1 MTDREY
7 ITQHQDDDVHQL
19 ALKPS
24 PQGIDLHWCLQ
35 QIEGRQLA
43 LKKLPKWAAT
53 TDVWY
58 PPHLPMEQCSSQ
70 ETALYKA
77 QLVQDLLPHSSQ
89 RNSMADLTGGY
100 GVDFSYIAP
109 YFQHAHYIELD
120 PTLCYIARHNMPLL
134 GLPHAHIHNTD
145 ATHYHQSHTLT
156 FIDPARRDL
165 HGRKT
170 IALADCTPNII
181 ELQDHLRT
189 IALYTIIKLSPM
201 LDICH
206 TLNLLS
212 GIAQIHVVSV
222 KGECKELLL
231 VMTRQVNATP
241 QIICANLQTD
251 QPIYSASTHSHP
263 APSLALS
270 PAQYLY
276 EPNASILKGGIQ
288 DTLCH
293 TYHTDKLH
301 SHSNL
306 FTSHTPIPHFPG
318 RRFCVLQVCLFDKHS
333 IRQLQSTTPQAN
345 LTIRNFPGTVE
356 SLRRRLKIKE
366 GGDKYIFAT
375 TLSQGQHV
383 LIVCEKM

>member
-288 DTLCH
+288 DSLCH